1 MPSCLDFYIHPSLAQ
16 AADRRVN
23 FQSNEFIELRFLLI
37 PDFFFVAYPLTLSF
51 KTSILM
57 KPMGEESRDVSMFYV
72 VYGPL
77 MSSLSILDYLST
89 VYQSIF
95 SKDNNIKYLRL

>member
-1 MPSCLDFYIHPSLAQ
+1 
-16 AADRRVN
+16 
-23 FQSNEFIELRFLLI
+23 
-37 PDFFFVAYPLTLSF
+37 
-51 KTSILM
+51 M